1 MMQAGVRVGEL
12 GPTPDAHH
20 GDTARRHSVQVPDL
34 VVLRGGSAWRQGST
48 SEKGPLAGNLRHLG
62 V

>member
-20 GDTARRHSVQVPDL
+20 GDTARRHRVEVPDL
-34 VVLRGGSAWRQGST
+34 VVLGGGSAWRQGST
-48 SEKGPLAGNLRHLG
+48 S
-62 V
+62 